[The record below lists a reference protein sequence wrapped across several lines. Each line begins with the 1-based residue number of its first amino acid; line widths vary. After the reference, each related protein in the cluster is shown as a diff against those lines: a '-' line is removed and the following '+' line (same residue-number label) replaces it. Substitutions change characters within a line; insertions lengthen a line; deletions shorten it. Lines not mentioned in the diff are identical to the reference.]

1 MKKLLLLCA
10 FVMGISA
17 VSFAQGRGGFGGT
30 PDQQVDRLK
39 TQLTGIT
46 DDQTAKL
53 KVIYAGQAKV
63 MDSLRTAMQN
73 GGDMAA
79 MRPAFTKMNDAT
91 NAKIMAVLT
100 PDQATAYKKIVDER
114 AAAMK
119 ARMNG
124 N

>member
-1 MKKLLLLCA
+1 MKKLLLVCA
-10 FVMGISA
+10 FLIGISA
-17 VSFAQGRGGFGGT
+17 VSFAQGRQRQT
-30 PDQQVDRLK
+30 PDEMVASLK
-39 TQLTGIT
+39 TSLSLN
-46 DDQTAKL
+46 DDQAAKV

-63 MDSLRTAMQN
+63 MDSLRTVMQN

-100 PDQATAYKKIVDER
+100 PDQATAYKKILDDR

-124 N
+124 GN